1 MGGCGATEEELDC
14 LPDIT
19 CTCNDLWDGTW
30 ACPQDRR
37 LSMTEEM
44 LVTCPDTVST
54 KRGMTCTP
62 PPPPTTS
69 AAEYVT
75 DGADET
81 IENSNDSTLQT
92 QGSSESAG
100 TGSNNDMTDGGIDLL
115 TTMNGGADGDS
126 AVTAVD
132 DGTTASASKD
142 TVDTDN
148 GMGSVEVTTPAVVD
162 DNGSSTT
169 ITVKDVSESDSAM
182 SSLSSS
188 SSHQGFGG
196 GGKVA
201 IVATA
206 TATATAVG
214 STLFL

>member
-19 CTCNDLWDGTW
+19 CTCNDLWDETW

-54 KRGMTCTP
+54 KRGTTCTP
-62 PPPPTTS
+62 PPSPPPT
-69 AAEYVT
+69 AAAASV
-75 DGADET
+75 
-81 IENSNDSTLQT
+81 
-92 QGSSESAG
+92 SAG
-100 TGSNNDMTDGGIDLL
+100 NGGIDLL
-115 TTMNGGADGDS
+115 TTMNGGADDNS
-126 AVTAVD
+126 AATAV

-148 GMGSVEVTTPAVVD
+148 GIDAVEVTTPAVVV

-182 SSLSSS
+182 SSSLSSS
-188 SSHQGFGG
+188 SSSLSSQQG
-196 GGKVA
+196 
-201 IVATA
+201 
-206 TATATAVG
+206 
-214 STLFL
+214 